1 MGQTIIDIIKALVIP
16 AIPDIV
22 KALQDKGETVTEAA
36 IVEQLQQRGVLQA
49 AQVDAWLAAHPETP
63 NA

>member
-22 KALQDKGETVTEAA
+22 KALQGKGETVTEAA

-49 AQVDAWLAAHPETP
+49 AQVDAWLAAHTETP

>member
-1 MGQTIIDIIKALVIP
+1 MGHTIIDIIKALVIP

-22 KALQDKGETVTEAA
+22 KALQDTSETIAEGA
-36 IVEQLQQRGVLQA
+36 IVEQLQHRGVLQA
-49 AQVDAWLAAHPETP
+49 ARVDPWLAAHPETP